1 MTRVIVVVSFD
12 AGAAVSCAI
21 SGGRALAMMRATTLA
36 AAGVRLEPPRS
47 PVRASRVSLRARA
60 ARPRASA
67 RARRG
72 ASDAARDRRR
82 RAGDDVAADG
92 ARLARASRVGG
103 LVRPPRVLRG
113 AGRRLSR
120 SPRSDVRAS
129 RGGVLVG
136 GAGARRRR
144 SPPRAPPPRPRLGRV
159 VGGLASRTVAKLVG
173 VLFAAALFAA
183 RALSF
188 GASPAHAS
196 SGTSSAASTAAA
208 AVSSAAAASEST
220 GAVVGTVVL
229 LVTYAFFC
237 ISETAITTLWPWKVR
252 EISDQEGP
260 DSPFTMLRKD
270 ITRFLTTI
278 LIGST
283 CTSIGSAALATEA
296 ALRVYG
302 EAGVGMVTVALT
314 LVTLILCEI
323 APKSYAV
330 QHATAVA
337 RVVIRPI
344 ALMSLLVYP
353 VGRVCTGLVNA
364 IFRLLKIEGSAD
376 VFVSEEELKLV
387 LSGAARSG
395 QVDSGEREMIQNV
408 LEMGETPVREVMTPL
423 VRVVGIEQNASLADL
438 QKLYR
443 EHRYSRVPVY
453 DDRVDNIVGVANSM
467 RVLEY
472 ALEAR
477 EGASAGGV
485 TENNGSSLSEEID
498 DAVGEKGALPSA
510 SFHDADAVPRALDS
524 VPVSEVAQGAPFYVP
539 ESMSVV
545 KLMRELL
552 ALKTHMC
559 IVVNEH
565 GGTIGV
571 ATFED
576 CVEEI
581 VGEIYDEF
589 DTPDEIETNEDWIRE
604 RRRDVYDVDG
614 RAPVDA
620 LAATI
625 GAAIPSSALY
635 DTVAG
640 FACDCFD
647 RIPKVGDVVVVNLER
662 VAVYDDEEEGEE
674 SDASDGDATATGA
687 SELAN
692 GSDGQ
697 ARRDERGGRR
707 AAGGKDSK
715 DSNGNLGAYGDS
727 FADDPRLTTVPV
739 RITVTAAETK
749 MVNAVR
755 IAVNDAA
762 AEDEEEEEEEFVEE
776 AEAGAAGDAKNGA
789 GAARNGAK
797 AKAEANS
804 R

>member
-1 MTRVIVVVSFD
+1 
-12 AGAAVSCAI
+12 
-21 SGGRALAMMRATTLA
+21 MMRATPLA

-60 ARPRASA
+60 ARPPRLRARVAARPTPRATAVAAPGTTWRPTGRASRARRASA
-67 RARRG
+67 DSFAPRASSAAPG
-72 ASDAARDRRR
+72 DASPAPLARTSAPPAAASSSAARGRT
-82 RAGDDVAADG
+82 AA
-92 ARLARASRVGG
+92 A
-103 LVRPPRVLRG
+103 P
-113 AGRRLSR
+113 
-120 SPRSDVRAS
+120 
-129 RGGVLVG
+129 
-136 GAGARRRR
+136 
-144 SPPRAPPPRPRLGRV
+144 PPRAPPPRPRLGRV

-647 RIPKVGDVVVVNLER
+647 RIPKVGDDVVVDLER

-674 SDASDGDATATGA
+674 SDASDGDASATGA
-687 SELAN
+687 NELAN

-762 AEDEEEEEEEFVEE
+762 AEEEEEEEGEEFVEE
-776 AEAGAAGDAKNGA
+776 AEAEAAAAGDAKNGA